1 MLSQHYCGRLL
12 FPRYTQVNMPN
23 VPTEELDN
31 MREKHETEMGLFL
44 REQDRQA
51 ARTRGDLQVSNC
63 QRCRPAYPTSLVPFM
78 SSVTACHFGEMLL
91 YVSTAAEYNSLRK
104 LHEASRRG
112 VFIHPHMSA
121 NLCGLHTSKTGA
133 AQCSSTLTCPL
144 TSVVRTQAKLEAR
157 RKQRA
162 LRSLEDKQRHALA
175 TGATIS

>member
-1 MLSQHYCGRLL
+1 MKIIALSSLSHLPLKQGLIRQQVDKAHFQCMDKDVVNVKPTLL
-12 FPRYTQVNMPN
+12 WAVFFRHTQVNMSY

-91 YVSTAAEYNSLRK
+91 YASTTAEYTTLRK
-104 LHEASRRG
+104 LHEISRLSEPRS
-112 VFIHPHMSA
+112 VHPPSHV
-121 NLCGLHTSKTGA
+121 
-133 AQCSSTLTCPL
+133 P
-144 TSVVRTQAKLEAR
+144 
-157 RKQRA
+157 
-162 LRSLEDKQRHALA
+162 
-175 TGATIS
+175 